1 MSAQGLH
8 IGRSRITGQPIT
20 VSWEHLT
27 EHVLMLGKTGSGK
40 STLLE
45 YWIRQLVKANRGLVL
60 LDPEGTLFRR
70 TLAFL
75 YRIRFDPRRLKI
87 IDLEEPTYCPGLSYF
102 DMRGTTPDVVADLV
116 LEAFA
121 KIMGSDEQVRP
132 LIEKYGKASLI
143 PLAKAGQSLALLKA
157 FLNDADVR
165 EAVLAVAD
173 DSHADLSWRAWAEKN
188 KRRGGMDELLGL
200 DNRADFFDAN
210 EQLRAIVSARQN
222 CVDWSASMDAGDVVL
237 VNLHHAS
244 RRVSR
249 IVGIMLMHQITRAT
263 LARSEGARPFYA
275 IVDEFAQF
283 LTSDFRDAF
292 KRFRKR
298 GVHLILATQDLDDF
312 NEDGESR
319 ALYGTAL
326 NNPATQIVFGMRN
339 RRYCRELAEQLFA
352 TIATGKSIK
361 YWGEHPVWK
370 PVPKEEEVETS
381 SWTEAVTSPGDSM
394 HHGAARSLESGEVIT
409 SDGLTSSMPSTG
421 SSYGSSSTT
430 RRWTDFEEMWL
441 KDTPIYFSVDEEL
454 QRFTNWIEHQ
464 TVGQCQ
470 VRYDPRKP
478 ALPVETP
485 APGSEVFRVA
495 YAKAEKVRELMQRV
509 YENMALPTYASAA
522 ELLENEKHRLLA
534 GPPISPSALLPEHR
548 VLRDADPDEVD

>member
-1 MSAQGLH
+1 MVTRGLH
-8 IGRSRITGQPIT
+8 IGRNRITGQSVT
-20 VSWEHLT
+20 VSWGHLA

-45 YWIRQLVKANRGLVL
+45 YWTRQLVKARRGLVL
-60 LDPEGTLFRR
+60 LDPEGTLFHR

-87 IDLEEPTYCPGLSYF
+87 IDLEETTHCPGLSYF
-102 DMRGTTPDVVADLV
+102 DMRATTPDVVADLV
-116 LEAFA
+116 LEAFG
-121 KIMGSDEQVRP
+121 KIMGTDEQVKP
-132 LIEKYGKASLI
+132 LVEKYGRASLI
-143 PLAKAGQSLALLKA
+143 PLAKAGQSLALLKS
-157 FLNDADVR
+157 FLNDDDLR
-165 EAVLAVAD
+165 EAVLQLAG
-173 DSHADLSWRAWAEKN
+173 DSHADLSWQAWGEKS
-188 KRRGGMDELLGL
+188 KRRGGMDELLGI
-200 DNRADFFDAN
+200 DNRADFFDTN
-210 EQLRAIVSARQN
+210 EQLRTIVSAREN

-237 VNLHHAS
+237 VNLRHAS

-249 IVGIMLMHQITRAT
+249 IVGIMLVHQITRAA
-263 LARSEGARPFYA
+263 LARPEGARPFYA

-339 RRYCRELAEQLFA
+339 RRYCKELAEQLFA
-352 TIATGKSIK
+352 PMAMGKSIK

-370 PVPKEEEVETS
+370 PVPKIESVETS
-381 SWTEAVTSPGDSM
+381 SWSEGTSLAGNTTHSSEAVN
-394 HHGAARSLESGEVIT
+394 LESGEIIMSHGMT
-409 SDGLTSSMPSTG
+409 LASPATSSSF
-421 SSYGSSSTT
+421 SESSTT

-441 KDTPIYFSVDEEL
+441 KETPVFFSPDEEL
-454 QRFTNWIEHQ
+454 QHFANWIEQQ

-478 ALPVETP
+478 AWPVETP
-485 APGSEVFRVA
+485 APGTAGFRVA
-495 YAKAEKVRELMQRV
+495 YAKTRRVRELVEQV
-509 YENMALPTYASAA
+509 YHHMGLPTYVVAR
-522 ELLENEKHRLLA
+522 ELLAHDRQRLLD
-534 GPPISPSALLPEHR
+534 GPAVQSTPLLPAHQTKNKGRAPE
-548 VLRDADPDEVD
+548 